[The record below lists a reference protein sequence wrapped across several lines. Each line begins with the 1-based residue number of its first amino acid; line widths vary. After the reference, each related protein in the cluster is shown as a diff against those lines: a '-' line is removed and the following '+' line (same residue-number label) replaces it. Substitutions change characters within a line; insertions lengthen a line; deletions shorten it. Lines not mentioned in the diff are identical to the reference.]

1 LTGVAGALLVVAA
14 LAATG
19 DWAAVAAGNKR
30 LEYVCKPAVLV
41 ALTAAALAL
50 DPDDPTVRAWFV
62 VALVFS
68 LAGDVFLMLPGDLFV
83 AGLAAF
89 LVGHL
94 AYVGGFLAAGVSAPA
109 VLAGLA
115 VVAVALLLVGRPL
128 LAGAR
133 RKEPAMVVPV
143 AAYMAVISAMLVT
156 AIGAGPGLAV
166 AGAALFYT
174 SDALIGLGR
183 FVRAWPW
190 SPLAV
195 IVTYH
200 LGQGLLVV
208 SLA

>member
-1 LTGVAGALLVVAA
+1 
-14 LAATG
+14 
-19 DWAAVAAGNKR
+19 
-30 LEYVCKPAVLV
+30 
-41 ALTAAALAL
+41 
-50 DPDDPTVRAWFV
+50 VRAWFV